1 VKVTSVPFLSTPAA
15 PPSNV
20 EPFRANRIPW
30 IGTSVIIT
38 KLGHPWKGY
47 EAVVK
52 SVLVRQPTASG
63 LKVVVQ
69 LSHLDFASP
78 FKTITVDY
86 DDILETM

>member
-1 VKVTSVPFLSTPAA
+1 MKVTSVPFLRTPH
-15 PPSNV
+15 SNV

-38 KLGHPWKGY
+38 KFGHPWKGY

-52 SVLVRQPTASG
+52 SVLACQPTASG
-63 LKVVVQ
+63 LKVSIQ

-86 DDILETM
+86 DYIFEKT